1 MGGCRLE
8 FGAGGG
14 GGGDSVAVCREMTSY
29 YVNCVSP
36 LKCPLCFVNIL
47 TVYRVSF
54 ETRGSLTIVVSFPLV
69 VKMFLLL
76 KFRERLTGQ
85 SCLSVRL
92 DKIPARK
99 ASINR
104 LRHLGKSVAKAF
116 GSKAALKVGGGGDSI
131 PKRFLRR
138 SDQTV
143 YKSHKFRSKT
153 IREN

>member
-1 MGGCRLE
+1 
-8 FGAGGG
+8 
-14 GGGDSVAVCREMTSY
+14 MTSY

-47 TVYRVSF
+47 PLYRVSF
-54 ETRGSLTIVVSFPLV
+54 ETRGSLTIVDSFPLV
-69 VKMFLLL
+69 VEMFLLL

-85 SCLSVRL
+85 SCLSVCL

-104 LRHLGKSVAKAF
+104 SKHLEKSAAKAF
-116 GSKAALKVGGGGDSI
+116 GSKATLKVGGEDSI